1 MEGKKCSFDEH
12 KEINSIKYCP
22 ECRIYMCNKCEI
34 NHSSLFKN
42 HHQYNINKEED
53 IFTGFCKEKNH
64 HNKLKYYC
72 KNHNQLCCVECIA
85 KLNKEGEG
93 QHKDCE
99 VFYLENIKEEK
110 KNKLKENIRCLEDLQ
125 NKFNELMKSLNII
138 FEEIEKNK
146 ENLKLE
152 IQNVFTKIRNA
163 INDREEQLLLDVDK
177 LYDDKYFNEDII
189 KKSGKLPKQIE
200 LSLEKGKLLDKEWD
214 NNNLNSYINDSINIE
229 NSIKN
234 INIINQK
241 INKGNLNNKM
251 KLKFIQKD
259 NPLDKF
265 METIKSFG
273 QIDYLFG
280 YSLRECP
287 KNIKD
292 GNKYIVTGDNKNI
305 LTKLNSNNWVGTICQ
320 IELDKSI
327 EEHKWKIKFLKTY
340 NKAIMVGVAPIDFD
354 INSTCQFNSC
364 GWFLNCYNS
373 ALNSGPPFN
382 YRNFKTNLSKVND
395 EIIVVMNMKKRTIKF
410 IINNE
415 DKGDSYNNIPVDKPL
430 FPAICLHYKDD
441 SVEINEI

>member
-42 HHQYNINKEED
+42 HHQYNINKDED

-125 NKFNELMKSLNII
+125 NKFNELMKSLNTI

-200 LSLEKGKLLDKEWD
+200 LSLEKGKLLIDKEWD
-214 NNNLNSYINDSINIE
+214 NNNLNSYINDSINYFRKRRPEGCFEYKDYDNIKVNIDSSICLELTKPEDDLQCILNGE
-229 NSIKN
+229 NGFKRELV
-234 INIINQK
+234 QC
-241 INKGNLNNKM
+241 
-251 KLKFIQKD
+251 
-259 NPLDKF
+259 LD
-265 METIKSFG
+265 
-273 QIDYLFG
+273 
-280 YSLRECP
+280 YSLY
-287 KNIKD
+287 IY
-292 GNKYIVTGDNKNI
+292 NKSICE
-305 LTKLNSNNWVGTICQ
+305 KLNASRK
-320 IELDKSI
+320 D
-327 EEHKWKIKFLKTY
+327 
-340 NKAIMVGVAPIDFD
+340 
-354 INSTCQFNSC
+354 
-364 GWFLNCYNS
+364 
-373 ALNSGPPFN
+373 
-382 YRNFKTNLSKVND
+382 
-395 EIIVVMNMKKRTIKF
+395 
-410 IINNE
+410 
-415 DKGDSYNNIPVDKPL
+415 
-430 FPAICLHYKDD
+430 YKCFSDG
-441 SVEINEI
+441 EKCI